1 MNNDNQTSV
10 IANAY
15 LNMLKDRF
23 APKEE
28 VVAEAPV
35 EETPVEE
42 TPAEKTKEEGTPE

>member
-28 VVAEAPV
+28 VVDEAPV
-35 EETPVEE
+35 EETAAEE
-42 TPAEKTKEEGTPE
+42 TKEEGTPE